1 MKDIG
6 PIVRRPIPEQSSS
19 FELWKA
25 TATPSL
31 FFLSTGV
38 LASWQQ
44 KHEREFSAVEQY
56 AIAKMA
62 LFHAFDEHAGP
73 SDMVE
78 AVCVHAARLDAIVE
92 ELDID

>member
-1 MKDIG
+1 MEGNRDA
-6 PIVRRPIPEQSSS
+6 VAV
-19 FELWKA
+19 L
-25 TATPSL
+25 
-31 FFLSTGV
+31 LSTGV

-44 KHEREFSAVEQY
+44 KHEREFSAAEQY

-78 AVCVHAARLDAIVE
+78 AVHVHADRLGAIVE
-92 ELDID
+92 ELNID